1 MEGKGR
7 EAERETGTDMKKAGT
22 DAEAGTRS
30 KRSMLL

>member
-7 EAERETGTDMKKAGT
+7 EAERPGTDMKKAGT